1 MQLEHMI
8 IVDVYV
14 KNQLFGVLVKR
25 AVCEILVNVTVTVI
39 KRVTLDIYNKDRI
52 KSKHALRYY
61 WTFYYYLTY

>member
-25 AVCEILVNVTVTVI
+25 AICEILVNVIVIVI
-39 KRVTLDIYNKDRI
+39 KRVILDIYTKHRI
-52 KSKHALRYY
+52 KSKHALRY
-61 WTFYYYLTY
+61 

>member
-14 KNQLFGVLVKR
+14 KNQLFGVLVKS

-39 KRVTLDIYNKDRI
+39 KRVILDIYNKHRI
-52 KSKHALRYY
+52 KSKHALRY
-61 WTFYYYLTY
+61 

>member
-14 KNQLFGVLVKR
+14 KNQLFRVLVKR

-39 KRVTLDIYNKDRI
+39 KRVILDIYNKHRI
-52 KSKHALRYY
+52 KSKHALRY
-61 WTFYYYLTY
+61 